1 MRERVVGEGD
11 DGIAGE
17 AAGSAAVAD
26 GSVGDLESNGS
37 AAGWTQLG
45 SHGHRTP
52 VAPLRQRSLRLK
64 THPLFRR
71 RVHSRTPLSLS
82 SLFSLFESR
91 QGHL

>member
-17 AAGSAAVAD
+17 AIGSASVAD

-37 AAGWTQLG
+37 AGGRTQPG

-52 VAPLRQRSLRLK
+52 VAPLRQRSLRFK

-71 RVHSRTPLSLS
+71 RAHSRTPLSLS
-82 SLFSLFESR
+82 LCLKL
-91 QGHL
+91 GVTKLN